1 MSEAR
6 SGRRWTGLFAVAA
19 LVGLVV
25 ATAGI
30 FPFRQILAQ
39 ERAVDLATIQLEAIQ
54 SENERLEAE
63 IVALQTPEEIERLA
77 RQQFGLVH
85 PGEVGYVVVSPP
97 EATETT
103 LPPEPTLDRP
113 AEQPW
118 WRDLWDFLTGRDL
131 AGDG

>member
-1 MSEAR
+1 MSETGSR
-6 SGRRWTGLFAVAA
+6 WRWSGLLAVAA
-19 LVGLVV
+19 LIGLVV

-30 FPFRQILAQ
+30 FPFRQIFAQ
-39 ERAVDLATIQLEAIQ
+39 ERAVDLASTQLEAIEA
-54 SENERLEAE
+54 ENERLEAE
-63 IVALQTPEEIERLA
+63 IVALQTPQEIERIA
-77 RQQFGLVH
+77 REQLGLVR

-97 EATETT
+97 DSTAFT

-131 AGDG
+131 VDDG